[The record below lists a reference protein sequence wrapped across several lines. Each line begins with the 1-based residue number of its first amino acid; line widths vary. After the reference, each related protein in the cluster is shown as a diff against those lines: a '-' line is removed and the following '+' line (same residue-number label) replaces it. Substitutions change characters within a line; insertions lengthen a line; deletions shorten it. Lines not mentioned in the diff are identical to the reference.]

1 MKYDMQIEFFPVKFP
16 HITDTLSRACS
27 LFISEATDLDEEAVF
42 LIHTLYS
49 NLSATPDKRK
59 EIQEETDKDRS
70 LQLIICHKWMVNK
83 QTKDINKNYKTLAY

>member
-1 MKYDMQIEFFPVKFP
+1 MQIEFFPGKFL

-27 LFISEATDLDEEAVF
+27 LFISETTDLDEEALF

-49 NLSATPDKRK
+49 NLSATPDKWK

-70 LQLIICHKWMVNK
+70 LQLVK
-83 QTKDINKNYKTLAY
+83 